1 MAYIL
6 KHVRRGSRL
15 AAFYKR
21 GYSLEASSLIFSEE
35 VRRAKAE
42 NKPIVALESTI
53 ITHGMPYPQNIDT
66 ALQVESIIRE
76 LGAVPATI
84 AILKGQLTIGLS
96 EDQIRYLA
104 KAKGVVKASRRDLA
118 PIAATKLDGATT
130 VAGTIIAA
138 ELADIPVFVTGGI
151 VINFV
156 HLCTRVLLL
165 MSGPNPTS
173 EVGYDCPPT
182 SGTSSAQNMQ
192 ENSSLPSHSL
202 ETILSKLTDALL
214 PRSNAPSHPFT
225 VLVPFDPDDLNLDIE
240 GWCRLTDAIIKGK
253 TVKGLDLI
261 ITLTHG
267 LRGRAATLLTKIPP
281 SQYRWEDIQETLKA
295 QFSRPM
301 LIQDHFDS
309 ILKFQIT
316 ANETP
321 AQSCLRLWQ
330 LIENIPDTN
339 LPEKVV
345 TGFAV
350 SVLSQCDVQ
359 IRRELNSTVVNDKS
373 QLFRVLR
380 GISLKRKSKF
390 SEPNDSD
397 VKRSRA
403 TFPFRG
409 NCHVCDK
416 PGHRAAD
423 CRERNKTNGSM
434 ITDKRVNQRHQV
446 TCYVCGEPGHIV
458 STCPK
463 RVDYTKKEQA
473 ATGSKEVKVCS
484 KIVRGALDCS
494 GFTPM
499 ELMFGI
505 QGSSL
510 NLAKITPSSSEPTL
524 INVKAARSS
533 ASENI
538 QRVANA
544 DTLRFNK
551 GKARIKP
558 FAVGEFVFVKSEE
571 RHQSKLDKKFKGP
584 YKIITVLD
592 NDRYELKHINGSNR
606 IYKFAHENLRGVP
619 KGQEGYLEIYEYSDE
634 SDSTDER
641 TVMADDEFN
650 ISVVPGNSNTTSE
663 ETVTVNSPIL
673 SVDDS
678 ETLSRYIESCT
689 NIEYV
694 LFLLG
699 GVHRQG
705 ENTLDISADLNE
717 LGRSKTLV
725 VCSGVKSI
733 LDIGRTLEYLETQGV
748 CVCAFGQSTDFPAFY
763 TPKSGYRAPH
773 RVSDA
778 QHAAKLLQAAYNL
791 RLNSGI
797 VVAVPIPQEFAMNE
811 KVIEVSIQRALKEAA
826 EKGIQGK
833 EVTPFLLSAV
843 AKATGGA
850 SLNAN
855 IALIKNNAKVG
866 ANIAV
871 ELKKLK
877 NVGNSFNSK
886 VGKGSG
892 GNSVRHFHSSSRAD
906 CDTDDAPLIEP
917 SKMCDGDV
925 LVIGG
930 ANVDRTYRL
939 KEERVQVVVEY
950 WKVNN
955 TSVYADPRTLH
966 GATSSLDS

>member
-1 MAYIL
+1 
-6 KHVRRGSRL
+6 
-15 AAFYKR
+15 
-21 GYSLEASSLIFSEE
+21 
-35 VRRAKAE
+35 
-42 NKPIVALESTI
+42 
-53 ITHGMPYPQNIDT
+53 
-66 ALQVESIIRE
+66 
-76 LGAVPATI
+76 
-84 AILKGQLTIGLS
+84 
-96 EDQIRYLA
+96 
-104 KAKGVVKASRRDLA
+104 
-118 PIAATKLDGATT
+118 
-130 VAGTIIAA
+130 
-138 ELADIPVFVTGGI
+138 
-151 VINFV
+151 
-156 HLCTRVLLL
+156 

-225 VLVPFDPDDLNLDIE
+225 VLVPFDPDDLNSDIE

-253 TVKGLDLI
+253 NLKGLDLI

-267 LRGRAATLLTKIPP
+267 LRGRAATLLTKMPP

-380 GISLKRKSKF
+380 GISLKRKSEF

-423 CRERNKTNGSM
+423 CRERNKPNGSM

-446 TCYVCGEPGHIV
+446 TCYVCGEPGHVV

-494 GFTPM
+494 
-499 ELMFGI
+499 
-505 QGSSL
+505 
-510 NLAKITPSSSEPTL
+510 
-524 INVKAARSS
+524 
-533 ASENI
+533 
-538 QRVANA
+538 
-544 DTLRFNK
+544 
-551 GKARIKP
+551 
-558 FAVGEFVFVKSEE
+558 
-571 RHQSKLDKKFKGP
+571 
-584 YKIITVLD
+584 
-592 NDRYELKHINGSNR
+592 
-606 IYKFAHENLRGVP
+606 
-619 KGQEGYLEIYEYSDE
+619 GQEGYLEIYEYSDE

-678 ETLSRYIESCT
+678 ETLSVSSRTLTANDSEETFSCSSRTLSVDDSEAVIES
-689 NIEYV
+689 
-694 LFLLG
+694 
-699 GVHRQG
+699 
-705 ENTLDISADLNE
+705 
-717 LGRSKTLV
+717 
-725 VCSGVKSI
+725 
-733 LDIGRTLEYLETQGV
+733 LE
-748 CVCAFGQSTDFPAFY
+748 
-763 TPKSGYRAPH
+763 
-773 RVSDA
+773 
-778 QHAAKLLQAAYNL
+778 
-791 RLNSGI
+791 
-797 VVAVPIPQEFAMNE
+797 
-811 KVIEVSIQRALKEAA
+811 
-826 EKGIQGK
+826 
-833 EVTPFLLSAV
+833 
-843 AKATGGA
+843 
-850 SLNAN
+850 
-855 IALIKNNAKVG
+855 
-866 ANIAV
+866 
-871 ELKKLK
+871 
-877 NVGNSFNSK
+877 
-886 VGKGSG
+886 
-892 GNSVRHFHSSSRAD
+892 
-906 CDTDDAPLIEP
+906 
-917 SKMCDGDV
+917 
-925 LVIGG
+925 
-930 ANVDRTYRL
+930 
-939 KEERVQVVVEY
+939 
-950 WKVNN
+950 
-955 TSVYADPRTLH
+955 
-966 GATSSLDS
+966 

>member
-118 PIAATKLDGATT
+118 PIAAAKLDGATT

-151 VINFV
+151 
-156 HLCTRVLLL
+156 
-165 MSGPNPTS
+165 
-173 EVGYDCPPT
+173 
-182 SGTSSAQNMQ
+182 
-192 ENSSLPSHSL
+192 
-202 ETILSKLTDALL
+202 
-214 PRSNAPSHPFT
+214 
-225 VLVPFDPDDLNLDIE
+225 
-240 GWCRLTDAIIKGK
+240 
-253 TVKGLDLI
+253 
-261 ITLTHG
+261 
-267 LRGRAATLLTKIPP
+267 
-281 SQYRWEDIQETLKA
+281 
-295 QFSRPM
+295 
-301 LIQDHFDS
+301 
-309 ILKFQIT
+309 
-316 ANETP
+316 
-321 AQSCLRLWQ
+321 
-330 LIENIPDTN
+330 
-339 LPEKVV
+339 
-345 TGFAV
+345 
-350 SVLSQCDVQ
+350 
-359 IRRELNSTVVNDKS
+359 
-373 QLFRVLR
+373 
-380 GISLKRKSKF
+380 
-390 SEPNDSD
+390 
-397 VKRSRA
+397 
-403 TFPFRG
+403 
-409 NCHVCDK
+409 
-416 PGHRAAD
+416 
-423 CRERNKTNGSM
+423 
-434 ITDKRVNQRHQV
+434 
-446 TCYVCGEPGHIV
+446 
-458 STCPK
+458 
-463 RVDYTKKEQA
+463 
-473 ATGSKEVKVCS
+473 
-484 KIVRGALDCS
+484 
-494 GFTPM
+494 
-499 ELMFGI
+499 
-505 QGSSL
+505 
-510 NLAKITPSSSEPTL
+510 
-524 INVKAARSS
+524 
-533 ASENI
+533 
-538 QRVANA
+538 
-544 DTLRFNK
+544 
-551 GKARIKP
+551 
-558 FAVGEFVFVKSEE
+558 
-571 RHQSKLDKKFKGP
+571 
-584 YKIITVLD
+584 
-592 NDRYELKHINGSNR
+592 
-606 IYKFAHENLRGVP
+606 
-619 KGQEGYLEIYEYSDE
+619 
-634 SDSTDER
+634 
-641 TVMADDEFN
+641 
-650 ISVVPGNSNTTSE
+650 
-663 ETVTVNSPIL
+663 
-673 SVDDS
+673 
-678 ETLSRYIESCT
+678 
-689 NIEYV
+689 
-694 LFLLG
+694 G

-930 ANVDRTYRL
+930 ANVDRAYRL